1 MIIIIMISIFH
12 FKQTHLMPISE
23 YPDFRQTHHHHHDI
37 NVTWDNRIEK
47 NIGIM
52 MNGISIVY
60 YNIPQCLGMISI

>member
-23 YPDFRQTHHHHHDI
+23 YPDFRQTHHHHHHHDI

-47 NIGIM
+47 T
-52 MNGISIVY
+52 
-60 YNIPQCLGMISI
+60 